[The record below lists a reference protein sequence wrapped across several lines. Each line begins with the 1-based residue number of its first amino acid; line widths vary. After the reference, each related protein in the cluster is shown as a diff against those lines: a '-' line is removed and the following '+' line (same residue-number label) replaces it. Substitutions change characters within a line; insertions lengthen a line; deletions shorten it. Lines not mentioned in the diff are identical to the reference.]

1 LYYTPEEF
9 AQDDLFIRWVREADL
24 ETEKFWQS
32 WLETYPFKR
41 ADVEAARQLILISSQ
56 LPGAQLTPSETAE
69 MKRKVFSRISA
80 RERRKFP
87 DPVFFG
93 RYYAAAASVLLLLL
107 AGWYWNSRNQ
117 DVVVPPDSTPFLTDK
132 ASTIFRNNES
142 APRWIELPDGSSVIL
157 GEGSLI
163 SLPVAYGEKTRDVYL
178 TGEAF
183 FEVVKNPAVPFLV
196 HAQEIVTKVLGTS
209 FHVRAF
215 PDQSD
220 TRVLVKTGKVS
231 VYDLRKSAG
240 QNGVAGPADLIL
252 EADQEGVYDKK
263 AAALRFLPRADR
275 ESQLLPPIMEI
286 SFEYDE
292 TPVGRV
298 FEELEKAYHVEIVY
312 NKEAIGNCP
321 VTASFGDEPFHEK
334 LRLICIA
341 IGARYEMINGEI
353 RVTGKGCSLL
363 NTQPTDL

>member
-1 LYYTPEEF
+1 MENYLYYTPEEF
-9 AQDDLFIRWVREADL
+9 AQDDLFIRWVKEADL
-24 ETEKFWQS
+24 ETEKFWQG

-41 ADVEAARQLILISSQ
+41 ADVEAARQLILVSLQ
-56 LPGAQLTPSETAE
+56 LPGAPLTPSEAAE
-69 MKRKVFSRISA
+69 MKRKVFSGISD
-80 RERRKFP
+80 RERRKLS
-87 DPVFFG
+87 DPVFFR

-107 AGWYWNSRNQ
+107 AGWYWNSQ
-117 DVVVPPDSTPFLTDK
+117 KPDAGAPSESTPFLTDK
-132 ASTIFRNNES
+132 ASTIFRNNEN

-231 VYDLRKSAG
+231 VYDLRKSARQG
-240 QNGVAGPADLIL
+240 IAGPADLVL

-286 SFEYDE
+286 LFEYDE

-298 FEELEKAYHVEIVY
+298 FEDLEKAYHVGIIY
-312 NKEAIGNCP
+312 DKEAISNCP

-341 IGARYEMINGEI
+341 IGAKYEIINGEI
-353 RVTGKGCSLL
+353 MVTGKGCS
-363 NTQPTDL
+363 

>member
-41 ADVEAARQLILISSQ
+41 ADVEAARQLILVSSQ
-56 LPGAQLTPSETAE
+56 LPGAPLTPLETAE
-69 MKRKVFSRISA
+69 MKRNVFNRISD
-80 RERRKFP
+80 REQSTFSG
-87 DPVFFG
+87 PVLFR
-93 RYYAAAASVLLLLL
+93 RYYVAAASVLLLLL
-107 AGWYWNSRNQ
+107 AGWYWNSQKSN
-117 DVVVPPDSTPFLTDK
+117 VSSSPDNTPFLTEK
-132 ASTIFRNNES
+132 ASTIFRNNEN

-157 GEGSLI
+157 GEGSMI

-183 FEVVKNPAVPFLV
+183 FEVVKNPEVPFLV
-196 HAQEIVTKVLGTS
+196 HAREIVTKVLGTS

-231 VYDLRKSAG
+231 VYDLRKSGAG
-240 QNGVAGPADLIL
+240 EGPADIVL
-252 EADQEGVYDKK
+252 EANQEGVYDKK
-263 AAALRFLPRADR
+263 AEALRFYPRIER

-286 SFEYDE
+286 TFEYDE
-292 TPVGRV
+292 TPIDRL
-298 FEELEKAYHVEIVY
+298 FEDLEKAYHVEIVY
-312 NKEAIGNCP
+312 DKKVIGNCP
-321 VTASFGDEPFHEK
+321 VTASFGDEPLHEK

-341 IGARYEMINGEI
+341 IGARYEIINGEI
-353 RVTGKGCSLL
+353 MVTGKGCL
-363 NTQPTDL
+363 